1 MDFEFW
7 LIAAVLLDVTEAT
20 SDTEVLIVNYLR
32 IRQSLHC
39 FLPSKEN
46 TAKARNRN

>member
-20 SDTEVLIVNYLR
+20 SDR
-32 IRQSLHC
+32 SSD
-39 FLPSKEN
+39 SKLF
-46 TAKARNRN
+46 TY